1 LTLDADRDATGAEV
15 VDPRARHTG
24 EVPDDLP
31 TTVLDALLDTARDR
45 PAVLVAGLLALL
57 AVGWPASWRL
67 TRGVVTIAHEG
78 GHAVAAVVTGR
89 GVRGIRLHADS
100 SGVTTSSGRA
110 GGIGLVLTFLGG
122 YPAPAALG
130 LAGALLVATG
140 RATVWLWV
148 AVVLLAVTLTQ
159 VRNAFGLVSVLATGT
174 LVGAVAWWGDPD
186 LQAGFAAA
194 LAWFLL
200 FGGLRAVRELQRGR
214 RRVPARLGGES
225 DADALARLTGVP
237 GGMWAGLFWLVGTV
251 AVITGAWVLMGRV
264 A

>member
-1 LTLDADRDATGAEV
+1 VTVEDVLRG
-15 VDPRARHTG
+15 
-24 EVPDDLP
+24 
-31 TTVLDALLDTARDR
+31 VLDTVVVAAQDR
-45 PAVLVAGLLALL
+45 PAVLVAGLLALG
-57 AVGWPASWRL
+57 AVGFPEAWRL

-78 GHAVAAVVTGR
+78 GHALVAVLTGR
-89 GVRGIRLHADS
+89 GLHGIRLHADS
-100 SGVTTSSGRA
+100 SGVTTSAGRA

-130 LAGALLVATG
+130 LAGALLVASG
-140 RATVWLWV
+140 RAAASLWLVV
-148 AVVLLAVTLTQ
+148 ALLVATLTQ
-159 VRNAFGLVSVLATGT
+159 VRNAFGIVSVLATGV
-174 LVGAVAWWGDPD
+174 LVGAVAWWGDPA

-200 FGGLRAVRELQRGR
+200 FGGWRAVRELQRGR

-251 AVITGAWVLMGRV
+251 SVITGAWVLVGGT